1 MYKNTPDMQGK
12 TASESTTIMTEIVL
26 PNDTNSLGNLR
37 GGRILHWMDIAS
49 AIAAGK
55 HSNAVVVTA
64 SVDNVSFENPIK
76 LGDVVTLTAKVTR
89 VFHTSMET
97 HIEVW
102 AENLPSETRYK
113 CNEAYYTFVAL
124 DSNGRPKKSV
134 PLIPE
139 TEPAAIFHAPAKT
152 VDGATQ
158 RLERRQ
164 KREKAQRLLRRTER
178 QGQLAEAVADEHR
191 KVD

>member
-1 MYKNTPDMQGK
+1 MHGK
-12 TASESTTIMTEIVL
+12 TAKESSVIMTEIVL
-26 PNDTNSLGNLR
+26 PNDTNTLNNLR

-76 LGDVVTLTAKVTR
+76 LGDVVTITAKVTR
-89 VFHTSMET
+89 TFTTSMET

-102 AENLPSETRYK
+102 AENLPSQTRYK

-124 DSNGRPKKSV
+124 DSNGKPKKAHTLV
-134 PLIPE
+134 PE
-139 TEPAAIFHAPAKT
+139 TDDEIRMFDTAMARREL
-152 VDGATQ
+152 
-158 RLERRQ
+158 RLV
-164 KREKAQRLLRRTER
+164 
-178 QGQLAEAVADEHR
+178 LAGKLKMADTKEL
-191 KVD
+191 KKSFEIN